1 MPGAHAHRASQVSS
15 RARCIPQRSAV
26 KGQTRRGRVEES
38 RTVRRE
44 GSGVLKGRG
53 RRREGVGLEGQGPES
68 ISSLIGWKYLFLEA
82 SWFRTELRAGQGLF
96 RSRLPVGGG
105 LRSAVVTGLA
115 GGVDGSLGAI
125 SRYPAKQRRKR
136 NTEVHTRAHTQ

>member
-1 MPGAHAHRASQVSS
+1 MR
-15 RARCIPQRSAV
+15 V
-26 KGQTRRGRVEES
+26 KVEGVQEP
-38 RTVRRE
+38 
-44 GSGVLKGRG
+44 GSGSGS
-53 RRREGVGLEGQGPES
+53 GVGLEGQGPES